1 MHTVTDKARPHH
13 SYAFGFLFPPPNHKQ
28 PKAGNSREGKE
39 GDTVGQSRGQNQL
52 QSSQLPGLGK
62 PYSISNRGE
71 ILNVQS
77 GY

>member
-1 MHTVTDKARPHH
+1 MHVVTDKPRPHH

-28 PKAGNSREGKE
+28 PKAGNRREGKE
-39 GDTVGQSRGQNQL
+39 GDTVVSLEDRTNYRAHSCL
-52 QSSQLPGLGK
+52 GLGK
-62 PYSISNRGE
+62 AHSISNRGE